1 MCAGVLLMYWFL
13 VLVLNGGGIFESF
26 FSLTVVPAFD
36 NRPRQQQQQQRMQQ
50 QQMQQERQQA
60 QRARMERERARVAEL
75 ARRRV
80 RRERAMSQARVAE
93 LARWRVERE
102 RARVAELC
110 ELMGEDSKIRDFN
123 FNGL

>member
-50 QQMQQERQQA
+50 QQMQQEQQQA

-80 RRERAMSQARVAE
+80 
-93 LARWRVERE
+93 ERE

-110 ELMGEDSKIRDFN
+110 DLMGEDSKIRDFN